1 MKDFVDKKRKELV
14 KQKQRPTREKIIEF
28 VHQFFDQLRKVNS
41 LINTSCTLQLHAF
54 RFFFEI
60 FRRIEFFNILEVI

>member
-41 LINTSCTLQLHAF
+41 LINTSCALQLQASGF
-54 RFFFEI
+54 LFDIFE
-60 FRRIEFFNILEVI
+60 RIVFHVFKVT